1 MAEKNVQCPNV
12 QTAGMP
18 IDGIID
24 RKGSIMEYL
33 PLLQTLDPWM
43 ILVLALGYLGYRAW
57 KNWLD
62 KTNCPE
68 DQEQDSEGLGE

>member
-1 MAEKNVQCPNV
+1 
-12 QTAGMP
+12 
-18 IDGIID
+18 
-24 RKGSIMEYL
+24 MEYL

-43 ILVLALGYLGYRAW
+43 ILVLALGYLGYKAW

-62 KTNCPE
+62 RRKCPE

>member
-1 MAEKNVQCPNV
+1 
-12 QTAGMP
+12 
-18 IDGIID
+18 
-24 RKGSIMEYL
+24 MEYL